1 MNLDDVVC
9 NCMNITN
16 GMIKEAVL
24 NGAST
29 LSEVMEKTEAGT
41 ICGACIDEIQRLTDY
56 YSTASSK

>member
-9 NCMNITN
+9 SCMNITN

-29 LSEVMEKTEAGT
+29 LSDVMEKTEAGT
-41 ICGACIDEIQRLTDY
+41 ICGVCIDEIQRLTDY
-56 YSTASSK
+56 YSTEISK